1 MSRKAFAT
9 LLRAAIRTHGRI
21 PSMPMGNSLVLLGPL
36 ALLLAP
42 IGTAFG
48 DSNIIARVDV
58 GFSGAYK
65 AGLWAPVRVH
75 FAEDTDLDGA
85 EVSVIVPDGDGV
97 PSRVSA
103 PLPSPAP
110 DSLLLYA
117 RFGRIHCPL
126 TVRVERSGEVLA
138 ERAFEAS
145 DLATES
151 TFPSA
156 LQSDQKLVVAVGTT
170 PLGIADAIARLR
182 QPADEAMQLVQL
194 TDASLLPDRW
204 YGYEGVALVV
214 LSGTDLECY
223 AGLAAN
229 DERTAALSKWVR
241 HGGRLVIAVG
251 EHGQQLLGAEGP
263 LKSLTPGTFV
273 KTTGLSQARELER
286 LADSDDGLPARVD
299 NKMLQVAQIAD
310 VEGTVRARQG
320 NLPLVVD
327 RVWGFGQ
334 VIFLASD
341 LDRGPLGAWGA
352 RSTFVAKLL
361 GWPTKPI
368 EDEIESK
375 AIRHYGFTDLAG
387 QLRSGLDQ
395 FDGVW
400 RLPFGLIAAAIVLYL
415 LLIGPGDYF
424 LLRKFLR
431 RMELTWVTFPAT
443 VILFCA
449 LAYVVAHA
457 TKGDRFLVNQA
468 TLIDVD
474 VETGELRGTAW
485 ANVFSPETRRLDV
498 RFSTQKQEN
507 ESDSGGRQVTAWL
520 GLPGE
525 GLGGMDPVAPPPVV
539 WPDPYD
545 FRDDDSWM
553 AGMPVQVWSSKSLTT
568 RWSGKLDTAFECDL
582 QEKGP
587 IPKGWIINRLD
598 FTLTD
603 CLLVYGDWVY
613 VVGTLE
619 PGQRFPV
626 NALVERREL
635 ASFLTGRK
643 LVFDEEEDRTLQR
656 TTRYSIE
663 STDPEYILRAM
674 TFFQAAGGRP
684 YTHLANSY
692 QGFIDMSGLLQ
703 PDRAVLVGKAANSG
717 TNDRDLPWTARIS
730 LTSDDGPITVHEKH
744 MTLFRFVLPVVAD
757 E

>member
-9 LLRAAIRTHGRI
+9 LLI
-21 PSMPMGNSLVLLGPL
+21 LLLGS
-36 ALLLAP
+36 

-48 DSNIIARVDV
+48 DSEIIARVDV
-58 GFSGAYK
+58 GFSEAYK
-65 AGLWAPVRVH
+65 AGLWTPVRVH
-75 FAEDTDLDGA
+75 FGEIADLDGA
-85 EVSVIVPDGDGV
+85 EVSLIVPDGDGV

-110 DSLLLYA
+110 DSVLLYA
-117 RFGRIHCPL
+117 RFGRIRCPL
-126 TVRVERSGEVLA
+126 TVRVERSGELVA
-138 ERAFEAS
+138 ERVFEAS
-145 DLATES
+145 DSATKN
-151 TFPSA
+151 TFPPA
-156 LQSDQKLVVAVGTT
+156 LQSDQQLVVAVGTA
-170 PLGIADAIARLR
+170 PLGIADAIARMR
-182 QPADEAMQLVQL
+182 ERSDEATQLVRL
-194 TDASLLPDRW
+194 ADASLLPDCW
-204 YGYEGVALVV
+204 YGYEGVTLVV
-214 LSGTDLECY
+214 LSGTDLESY

-229 DERTAALSKWVR
+229 DARIAALSKWVR

-251 EHGQQLLGAEGP
+251 EHGEQLLGAKGP
-263 LKSLTPGTFV
+263 LRSLAPGTFV

-286 LADSDDGLPARVD
+286 LADSDDGLPSRVD
-299 NKMLQVAQIAD
+299 NKMLQVAQLTN

-334 VIFLASD
+334 VVFLASD

-361 GWPTKPI
+361 GWPTRPI
-368 EDEIESK
+368 ENEIENK

-400 RLPFGLIAAAIVLYL
+400 QIPFGLIAAAIVLYL

-424 LLRKFLR
+424 LLRKFLG

-443 VILFCA
+443 VILFCV

-485 ANVFSPETRRLDV
+485 ANLFSPETRRLDV
-498 RFSTQKQEN
+498 RFSTSKQEN
-507 ESDSGGRQVTAWL
+507 ESDSRGGQVTAWL

-525 GLGGMDPVAPPPVV
+525 GLGGMDPTTPPPVV

-545 FRDDDSWM
+545 FRDDGSWL
-553 AGMPVQVWSSKSLTT
+553 ADMPLQVWSSKSLTT
-568 RWSGKLDTAFECDL
+568 RWSGKMDTAFECDL
-582 QEKGP
+582 LEKGP
-587 IPKGWIINRLD
+587 IPKGWITNRLD
-598 FTLTD
+598 ITLTD

-613 VVGTLE
+613 VLGTLE

-626 NALVERREL
+626 DALVERREL

-643 LVFDEEEDRTLQR
+643 LVFDEEEERALQR

-703 PDRAVLVGKAANSG
+703 PNRAVLVGKAANSG
-717 TNDRDLPWTARIS
+717 TDDRDLPWAARIS
-730 LTSDDGPITVHEKH
+730 LTSDGDPVTVHEKH
-744 MTLFRFVLPVVAD
+744 MTLFRFVLPVDAD